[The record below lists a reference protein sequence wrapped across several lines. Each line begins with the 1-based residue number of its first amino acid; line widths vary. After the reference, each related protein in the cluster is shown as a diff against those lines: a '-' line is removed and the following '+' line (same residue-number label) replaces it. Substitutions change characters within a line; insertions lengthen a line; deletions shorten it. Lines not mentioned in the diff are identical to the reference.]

1 MSYCLVFLQ
10 ELSFVP
16 LFIAKA
22 YRETQYGN
30 SMFFVRI
37 LMNGMG
43 REMVLERISG
53 KTFSVIP

>member
-1 MSYCLVFLQ
+1 MAFLQ

-43 REMVLERISG
+43 RKMVLERISG
-53 KTFSVIP
+53 KTFSVVP

>member
-1 MSYCLVFLQ
+1 MAFLQ

-16 LFIAKA
+16 LFIAQA

-43 REMVLERISG
+43 RKMVLERISG
-53 KTFSVIP
+53 KTFSVVP